1 MSTAFRDFLR
11 REVNFSAKQW
21 RSIYMNEGWIILGI
35 CLIVVLG
42 AALQLIRPRNDVPPP
57 PPKETLRDWRNQK

>member
-11 REVNFSAKQW
+11 REVHSLLKQGEHMYEVW
-21 RSIYMNEGWIILGI
+21 LILGI

-42 AALQLIRPRNDVPPP
+42 AALPLIRPRNDMPPP
-57 PPKETLRDWRNQK
+57 PPKETLRDWRNEK